1 MRIRGE
7 NKPKEQT
14 VIHLN
19 DEQMIPLQDSE
30 LDAVSAGTAVEYA
43 VMLAL
48 IIVTCIDPN
57 AYGSRPQT
65 AGAHE
70 YSRTSGLGLKLP

>member
-1 MRIRGE
+1 VRISGE
-7 NKPKEQT
+7 SKPKERT

-57 AYGSRPQT
+57 AYGSRQQS
-65 AGAHE
+65 AGAYE
-70 YSRTSGLGLKLP
+70 YSRTSGQNRK

>member
-1 MRIRGE
+1 M
-7 NKPKEQT
+7 T
-14 VIHLN
+14 HLN

-48 IIVTCIDPN
+48 IIVVCIDPN
-57 AYGSRPQT
+57 AYGSRQQP

-70 YSRTSGLGLKLP
+70 YSRTSGLGQKLR

>member
-1 MRIRGE
+1 M
-7 NKPKEQT
+7 
-14 VIHLN
+14 HLN

-57 AYGSRPQT
+57 AYGSRRQS
-65 AGAHE
+65 AGASE
-70 YSRTSGLGLKLP
+70 YSRTFGLGQSRPN